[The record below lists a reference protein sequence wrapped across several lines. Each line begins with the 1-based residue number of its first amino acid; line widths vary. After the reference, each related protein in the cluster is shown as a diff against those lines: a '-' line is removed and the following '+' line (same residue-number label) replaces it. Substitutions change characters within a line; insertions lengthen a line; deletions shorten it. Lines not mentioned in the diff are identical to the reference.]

1 MTDNPQMNRKEYEAS
16 WEDAAQYRDYMRKQ
30 GIVFWHDSE
39 PCPHAHTVEEV
50 RDTRRMVA
58 GDVEGDIDVV
68 LVCTD
73 CGKEFHD
80 HYPGAPGDPT
90 GPGDEAGV
98 RGSR

>member
-1 MTDNPQMNRKEYEAS
+1 MTWTPIEEER
-16 WEDAAQYRDYMRKQ
+16 EDAAQYREYMRKE
-30 GIVFWHDSE
+30 GIVFWWDPE

-80 HYPGAPGDPT
+80 HYPGAPGHPAAASEPPREGGT
-90 GPGDEAGV
+90 
-98 RGSR
+98 